1 MCMPSIQVSVAVHPC
16 SSLFVQSS
24 AFLRSPAAH
33 WRATPA
39 LHITPR
45 QRHTAA
51 VVITAMASGDS
62 AGQTKNV
69 LGGELQ
75 CCCKDPVTGFQRDGY
90 CKVVPGDGGVHA
102 VCAQVREDTS
112 LVAK

>member
-1 MCMPSIQVSVAVHPC
+1 
-16 SSLFVQSS
+16 
-24 AFLRSPAAH
+24 
-33 WRATPA
+33 
-39 LHITPR
+39 
-45 QRHTAA
+45 
-51 VVITAMASGDS
+51 MASGDN

-102 VCAQVREDTS
+102 VCAQVREDTTS
-112 LVAK
+112 VVAKY